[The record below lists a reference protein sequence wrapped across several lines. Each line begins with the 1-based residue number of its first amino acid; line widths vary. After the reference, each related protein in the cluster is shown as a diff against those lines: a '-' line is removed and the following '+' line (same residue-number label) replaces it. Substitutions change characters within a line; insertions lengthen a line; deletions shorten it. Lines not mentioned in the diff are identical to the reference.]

1 VENSPGHLPLPGY
14 RGDSEN
20 DYRANIE
27 RATNYGRIIPET
39 SVVANLLFPG
49 VAVDRPNDE
58 IFKSR

>member
-20 DYRANIE
+20 DYRASIE
-27 RATNYGRIIPET
+27 RTTDYGRIIPEI
-39 SVVANLLFPG
+39 SVVANPLFPA
-49 VAVDRPNDE
+49 VAVDRLNDE

>member
-1 VENSPGHLPLPGY
+1 VENSPGHLPVPGY

-20 DYRANIE
+20 DYRASIE
-27 RATNYGRIIPET
+27 PATNYGRIIPET

-49 VAVDRPNDE
+49 LAVDRPNDE